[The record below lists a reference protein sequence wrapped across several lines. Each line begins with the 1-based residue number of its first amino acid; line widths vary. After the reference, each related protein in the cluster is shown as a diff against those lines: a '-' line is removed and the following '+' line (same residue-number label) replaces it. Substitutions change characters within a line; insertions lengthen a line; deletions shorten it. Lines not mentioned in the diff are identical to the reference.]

1 MPYAQYPQAYEE
13 SLVSPFSSHSYFGKG
28 TWARSVRAAA
38 ESVREWR
45 EQCEAVL
52 EELERFRSRSTSPW
66 RERRLAIDG
75 TAIVGSVRREAKL
88 HTYRIRIVSPSR
100 AETLHSYDLA
110 QQAAA
115 IAGAGRHRIA
125 VRVGETTREL
135 TVRLSALD
143 NNGRML
149 AKLREAIV
157 QAGLGLRVALLAD
170 SDRQLLSLEITGD
183 EPFRLV
189 DLDGSLA
196 ASIGIAR
203 SSTAAEH
210 ARVVI
215 DDGPV
220 QECHGNMLLLDRGRL
235 RLRLVEAGSEQATAR
250 RRASGG
256 NEQIAAGRGGALA
269 LQRAANGQGEMETRV
284 VASQREAKS
293 RKAGGAALQRE
304 TSVRVEA
311 DAVAIRESI
320 ASLLEGI
327 HLLLKPGGK
336 TAEALNPLLN
346 PGGETIEALNPLP
359 NPGGETTE
367 ALNPLL
373 LQRIRDAMAHPA
385 CARLGIVKSKH
396 DVWVL
401 DERRLLP
408 VLMVDP
414 DQAERELAGP
424 NGWAAQLQ
432 ETLRRLLELPA
443 REMMNPVDHMM
454 HQFTLY
460 EASMQAYWHMPHSGW
475 MINGQA

>member
-1 MPYAQYPQAYEE
+1 MTSTRSIIRTGYAHRIEPVMPYAQYPQAYEE

-38 ESVREWR
+38 ESVRGWR
-45 EQCEAVL
+45 EQCEAMV
-52 EELERFRSRSTSPW
+52 EELERFRASSTSPW

-75 TAIVGSVRREAKL
+75 AAVVGSVRREARL

-110 QQAAA
+110 QQGEAV
-115 IAGAGRHRIA
+115 AGAGRHRFS
-125 VRVGETTREL
+125 VRVGETTHEL
-135 TVRLSALD
+135 TIRLSSLD
-143 NNGRML
+143 HNGRML
-149 AKLREAIV
+149 AKLREAIA

-183 EPFRLV
+183 EPFRLA
-189 DLDGSLA
+189 DLEGSLA

-220 QECHGNMLLLDRGRL
+220 QESHGNLLLLDRGRL
-235 RLRLVEAGSEQATAR
+235 RLRLVEAGSVQEALKR
-250 RRASGG
+250 RV
-256 NEQIAAGRGGALA
+256 AAGRVELEPGQPKASGRAEVDGAL
-269 LQRAANGQGEMETRV
+269 LSGLHF
-284 VASQREAKS
+284 
-293 RKAGGAALQRE
+293 AGGEATQS
-304 TSVRVEA
+304 TVNVRVES
-311 DAVAIRESI
+311 DTTAIRESI
-320 ASLLEGI
+320 VSLLEGI
-327 HLLLKPGGK
+327 NLLLNPGSG
-336 TAEALNPLLN
+336 TAEALNPMRSSGGGTAETLN
-346 PGGETIEALNPLP
+346 PMLP
-359 NPGGETTE
+359 
-367 ALNPLL
+367 
-373 LQRIRDAMAHPA
+373 QRVRHAMAHPA

-396 DVWVL
+396 DVWML

-408 VLMVDP
+408 SLMVDL
-414 DQAERELAGP
+414 DRAERELAGP

-443 REMMNPVDHMM
+443 REMMNPADHMM

-475 MINGQA
+475 MINDQA